1 MKRTCGRNP
10 HADSALFAARRTPGR
25 FACVVQLCEHGAGI
39 VEEGATGLGQLDTTP
54 FAAEELR
61 VKLAF
66 QRLDLLTEGWLLHAQ
81 PLRGARDVPFLGDCN
96 EIPEVP
102 EFHLISIRY
111 EFCSDGIMDRLSRK
125 CYPVLSV
132 LALMQFQRETSDE
145 T

>member
-10 HADSALFAARRTPGR
+10 HADSALFAARRAPCC

-61 VKLAF
+61 VKFAF
-66 QRLDLLTEGWLLHAQ
+66 QRLDLLAEGRLLHAE
-81 PLRGARDVPFLGDCN
+81 PLSGARDVPFLGYCN

-102 EFHLISIRY
+102 EFHAISIRY
-111 EFCSDGIMDRLSRK
+111 EFRCERIMDRLF
-125 CYPVLSV
+125 L
-132 LALMQFQRETSDE
+132 
-145 T
+145 